1 VIGPGDCPKRPTDEL
16 DRAPMQ
22 ARSFS
27 DWLNRASSTNS
38 ASFSR
43 RAFKVAALYHALS
56 AVNSGE
62 RSQLSRPTRDM
73 ENLVSAVD
81 YL

>member
-1 VIGPGDCPKRPTDEL
+1 
-16 DRAPMQ
+16 MQ
-22 ARSFS
+22 VCSFS

-43 RAFKVAALYHALS
+43 RAYEVAALCHALS
-56 AVNSGE
+56 AVNTGG
-62 RSQLSRPTRDM
+62 RSQISRPTKDM
-73 ENLVSAVD
+73 ENLVAAVG